1 MFHPSESL
9 FLIIDEFSCRYLLGS
24 GGTLVFDVT
33 IVAQSFIYKS
43 KHSWRNSRSR
53 SKFVNLENGGD
64 ISEDVMESE
73 RTRLLAG
80 NAQTKHRQPAS
91 LNSTSA
97 EIAQEVISTGE
108 GDFGMTRERPIPP
121 PWVID
126 HRLMGMIINPH
137 RCEICVWYPSS
148 LALLSW
154 PLPTQYP
161 CLSCCR
167 QSMSLPYAIILIM
180 CTRNLLLI
188 IVLCF
193 NSIRVYYLSEDE
205 GYRASWG
212 IRIYTTA

>member
-121 PWVID
+121 P
-126 HRLMGMIINPH
+126 R
-137 RCEICVWYPSS
+137 E
-148 LALLSW
+148 
-154 PLPTQYP
+154 
-161 CLSCCR
+161 
-167 QSMSLPYAIILIM
+167 
-180 CTRNLLLI
+180 
-188 IVLCF
+188 
-193 NSIRVYYLSEDE
+193 
-205 GYRASWG
+205 
-212 IRIYTTA
+212 